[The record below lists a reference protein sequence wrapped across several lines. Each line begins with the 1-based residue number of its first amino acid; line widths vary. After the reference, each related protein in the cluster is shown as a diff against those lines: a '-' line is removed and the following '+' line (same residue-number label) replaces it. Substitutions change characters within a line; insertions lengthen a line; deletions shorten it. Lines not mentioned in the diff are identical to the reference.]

1 VHQPPLVDAVEVTIE
16 LGSAK
21 NPVSDMQIDD
31 VAGSRQ
37 LAHIGLGLTTVEA
50 KELRDTL
57 DLGLKDSVDTHEHV
71 SSVDYQTELTV
82 WIQRESK

>member
-1 VHQPPLVDAVEVTIE
+1 
-16 LGSAK
+16 
-21 NPVSDMQIDD
+21 MQIDD

-37 LAHIGLGLTTVEA
+37 LAHIGLGLTTAEA

-57 DLGLKDSVDTHEHV
+57 DLLLQDSLDTHEHV
-71 SSVDYQTELTV
+71 SSGDYQTELTV